1 MEGHKDSSKDQS
13 TALESPIGLVE
24 GYSRDGL
31 TLTTLLASTG
41 KESDT
46 DKSPDIDVIHVM
58 VVAKEEERLTLE
70 SLLLDSVA
78 SRRRELVFRCGMGRL
93 LAGELTSQAIDG
105 HARQLLS
112 NLLFFLKHD
121 EQVWLQ
127 SPA

>member
-1 MEGHKDSSKDQS
+1 MPLILFFFLLL
-13 TALESPIGLVE
+13 LEW
-24 GYSRDGL
+24 
-31 TLTTLLASTG
+31 TG
-41 KESDT
+41 IKLNVGS
-46 DKSPDIDVIHVM
+46 VIHVM

-105 HARQLLS
+105 LARQLLS